1 MTKALLL
8 IDLQTDFLP
17 GGALAVDEGDLIIEG
32 VAELMGDSGFDLVVA
47 TQDWHP
53 DDHVSFAS
61 NNPGRSVFE
70 VIDLYG
76 HSQTLWPDHCVQ
88 GTPGAQ
94 LHPNLNWNRVDL
106 ILRKGSDPAVDSYSA
121 FRNNFD
127 AQGKRPTTG
136 LSGYLHARGVREVTL
151 AGLARDYCVAW
162 SAEDAVSAGFATRI
176 CWDLTRSVDPSGD
189 HQLAQRLKS
198 LGVTIARS

>member
-8 IDLQTDFLP
+8 IDLQPDFLP
-17 GGALAVDEGDLIIEG
+17 GGALAVDEGDHILEG
-32 VAELMGDSGFDLVVA
+32 VAELLSDPGFDLVVA

-53 DDHVSFAS
+53 VDHVSFAS
-61 NNPGRSVFE
+61 NNPGRSPFE

-88 GTPGAQ
+88 GTLGAQ
-94 LHPNLNWNRVDL
+94 LHPELNWDRIDL

-121 FRNNFD
+121 FRNNFNAEGD
-127 AQGKRPTTG
+127 RPTTG
-136 LSGYLHARGVREVTL
+136 LSGYLHARGVHEVTL

-162 SAEDAVSAGFATRI
+162 SAEDAVSEGFATRI
-176 CWDLTRSVDPSGD
+176 RWDLTRSVDPSGD
-189 HQLAQRLKS
+189 NELAEHLTS
-198 LGVTIARS
+198 LGATIARK